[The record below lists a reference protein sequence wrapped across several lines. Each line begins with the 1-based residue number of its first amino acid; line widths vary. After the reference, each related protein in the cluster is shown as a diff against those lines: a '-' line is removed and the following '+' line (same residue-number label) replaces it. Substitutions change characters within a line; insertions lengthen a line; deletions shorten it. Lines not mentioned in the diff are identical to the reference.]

1 MLEINLS
8 LPGLNALRV
17 KAREDEAFMRE
28 GLKMIQPTSSSKSHP
43 TIPYIIGVLTNM
55 DAQGTKLRAYIKS
68 HIWGITGTAG
78 QKALAEEIESLFV
91 NITET
96 EFDPEKI
103 NVVDEETSAA
113 TALLLAC
120 FEKYQAMFPEQPDE
134 RLRHTIEI
142 LNDKIKAYQTKA
154 PAEVTEKATEETIE
168 EVKTTSITPLE
179 EELPDQEIEVTET
192 LLEPKEEEEEK
203 ATFVIEQ
210 FDTLISDFREKVSEL
225 QSRSQSIKSKTEKNR
240 YLGAFEDGLMLLV
253 FLEREKEALKT
264 TADVE
269 TFKTNVINLLDDFPG
284 DGKFAANRSQPWF
297 RACIAEPF
305 EKLKKAISKIFPEF
319 TQRNNRFFQPSETDA
334 TKKLNALRDGAKDI
348 ATEETQPENKNQ
360 QP

>member
-253 FLEREKEALKT
+253 FLEREKE
-264 TADVE
+264 
-269 TFKTNVINLLDDFPG
+269 
-284 DGKFAANRSQPWF
+284 
-297 RACIAEPF
+297 
-305 EKLKKAISKIFPEF
+305 
-319 TQRNNRFFQPSETDA
+319 
-334 TKKLNALRDGAKDI
+334 
-348 ATEETQPENKNQ
+348 
-360 QP
+360 